1 KMTIRVTCL
10 IKRRPDLTHE
20 QFSEHWSKK
29 HGEIFTSLKAVKT
42 NIVRYNQ
49 FHVLEPQ
56 SRALAEAGLPIA
68 EFDGAAEF
76 WVDKLEDLLAL
87 FGDGEYLKNAVPDEA
102 NFLDR
107 SSVQLLVGED
117 QTKWERAKK

>member
-1 KMTIRVTCL
+1 MSIRVTCL

-20 QFSEHWSKK
+20 QFSEHWGKK
-29 HGEIFTSLKAVKT
+29 HAEIFTSLKAVKT

-56 SRALAEAGLPIA
+56 SKASAAAGLPIA
-68 EFDGAAEF
+68 DFDGAAEF
-76 WVDKLEDLLAL
+76 WVESLQDLFAL
-87 FGDGEYLKNAVPDEA
+87 FGDEEYLKKAVPDEA

-107 SSVQLLVGED
+107 SSVQILVGED
-117 QTKWERAKK
+117 QTKWVKK